1 MEATRVTLNK
11 KSMMELEF
19 AFELSVEVSAIQVMG
34 DTHRGNRRMI
44 PITGGTF
51 EGPEIKGNVQA
62 GGYDWQVIRPD
73 GVAELDARYVLVTED
88 GALITIVNQGLRR
101 GPAEVMKRLS
111 EGKEVDP
118 SEYYFRSIPIFET
131 ADPKYAW
138 LSQSVFVATGIR
150 KPDKVLI
157 QVYKIN

>member
-101 GPAEVMKRLS
+101 GPAEVM
-111 EGKEVDP
+111 
-118 SEYYFRSIPIFET
+118 
-131 ADPKYAW
+131 
-138 LSQSVFVATGIR
+138 
-150 KPDKVLI
+150 
-157 QVYKIN
+157 

>member
-1 MEATRVTLNK
+1 
-11 KSMMELEF
+11 MELEF
-19 AFELSVEVSAIQVMG
+19 AFELRVEVADIQFMG

-51 EGPEIKGNVQA
+51 EGPTIKGKIQA
-62 GGYDWQVIRPD
+62 GGYDWQVIRTD
-73 GVAELDARYVLVTED
+73 GVAELDARYVLETED

-111 EGKEVDP
+111 EGKEVNP
-118 SEYYFRSIPIFET
+118 SEYYFRSIPVFET
-131 ADPKYAW
+131 ADPKYLW
-138 LSQSVFVATGIR
+138 LTQSVFVATGIR

-157 QVYKIN
+157 QVYKVN

>member
-1 MEATRVTLNK
+1 
-11 KSMMELEF
+11 MMELEF
-19 AFELSVEVSAIQVMG
+19 AFELSVKVSAIQVMG

-51 EGPEIKGNVQA
+51 EGPEIKGKVQA

-88 GALITIVNQGLRR
+88 GVLITIVNQGLRR

-111 EGKEVDP
+111 EGKDVDP

-138 LSQSVFVATGIR
+138 LSQSVFVATGVR

-157 QVYKIN
+157 QVYKVN

>member
-1 MEATRVTLNK
+1 
-11 KSMMELEF
+11 MELEF
-19 AFELSVEVSAIQVMG
+19 AFELRVEVASIQFMG

-51 EGPEIKGNVQA
+51 EGPTIKGTIQA
-62 GGYDWQVIRPD
+62 GGYDWQVIRTD
-73 GVAELDARYVLVTED
+73 GVAELDARYVLQTDD

-118 SEYYFRSIPIFET
+118 SEYYFRSIPVFET
-131 ADPKYAW
+131 ADPKYVW

>member
-1 MEATRVTLNK
+1 
-11 KSMMELEF
+11 MELEF
-19 AFELSVEVSAIQVMG
+19 AFELRVEVADIQFMG

-51 EGPEIKGNVQA
+51 EGPTIKGTIQA
-62 GGYDWQVIRPD
+62 GGYDWQVIRTD
-73 GVAELDARYVLVTED
+73 GVAELDARYVLQTDD

-118 SEYYFRSIPIFET
+118 SEYYFRSIPVFET
-131 ADPKYAW
+131 ADPKYVW
-138 LSQSVFVATGIR
+138 LSQSIFVANGIR

-157 QVYKIN
+157 QVYKIK

>member
-1 MEATRVTLNK
+1 
-11 KSMMELEF
+11 MELEF
-19 AFELSVEVSAIQVMG
+19 VFELRVEVADIQFMG

-44 PITGGTF
+44 PITGGMF
-51 EGPEIKGNVQA
+51 EGPAIKGKIQA
-62 GGYDWQVIRPD
+62 GGYDWQVIRTD
-73 GVAELDARYVLVTED
+73 GVAELDARYVLQTYD

-118 SEYYFRSIPIFET
+118 SEYYFRSIPVFET
-131 ADPKYAW
+131 ADPKYVW
-138 LSQSVFVATGIR
+138 LTQSVFVATGIR

-157 QVYKIN
+157 QVYKVN

>member
-1 MEATRVTLNK
+1 
-11 KSMMELEF
+11 MELEF
-19 AFELSVEVSAIQVMG
+19 AFELRVEVASIQFMG

-51 EGPEIKGNVQA
+51 EGPTIKGTIQA
-62 GGYDWQVIRPD
+62 GGYDWQVIRTD
-73 GVAELDARYVLVTED
+73 GVAELDARYVLQTDD

-118 SEYYFRSIPIFET
+118 SEYYFRSIPVFET
-131 ADPKYAW
+131 ADPKYVW
-138 LSQSVFVATGIR
+138 LSQSIFVANGIR

-157 QVYKIN
+157 QVYKIK

>member
-1 MEATRVTLNK
+1 
-11 KSMMELEF
+11 MELEF
-19 AFELSVEVSAIQVMG
+19 AFELRVEVANIQFMG

-51 EGPEIKGNVQA
+51 EGPAIKGKIQT
-62 GGYDWQVIRPD
+62 GGYDWQVIRTD
-73 GVAELDARYVLVTED
+73 GVAELDARYVLETED

-118 SEYYFRSIPIFET
+118 SEYYFRSIPVFET
-131 ADPKYAW
+131 ADPKYVW

>member
-1 MEATRVTLNK
+1 MEATRVILNK

-19 AFELSVEVSAIQVMG
+19 AFELSVKVSAIQVMG

-51 EGPEIKGNVQA
+51 EGPEIKGKVQA

-88 GALITIVNQGLRR
+88 GVLITIVNQGLRR

-111 EGKEVDP
+111 EGKDVDP

-138 LSQSVFVATGIR
+138 LSQSVFVATGVR

-157 QVYKIN
+157 QVYKVN

>member
-1 MEATRVTLNK
+1 
-11 KSMMELEF
+11 MELEF
-19 AFELSVEVSAIQVMG
+19 AFELRVEVADIQFMG

-51 EGPEIKGNVQA
+51 EGPTIKGEIQA
-62 GGYDWQVIRPD
+62 GGYDWQVIRTD
-73 GVAELDARYVLVTED
+73 GVAELDARYVLETED

-111 EGKEVDP
+111 EGKEVNP
-118 SEYYFRSIPIFET
+118 SEYYFRSIPVFET
-131 ADPKYAW
+131 ADPKYLW
-138 LSQSVFVATGIR
+138 LTQSVFVATGIR

-157 QVYKIN
+157 QVYKVN